1 MLWFY
6 GKTSLVNLV
15 IVDEWIECLSNQTKE
30 RDKWIE
36 KTSPQ
41 SSPTRKCEGGA
52 MWRVVMCEQ
61 SRRMRWWTLFV
72 SCVDDREFNSNTNSS
87 PALVPVNSRQ
97 LGISIKHKA
106 KLGISPV
113 ASIFREVDSIHREL
127 KGCLHDNQTKESKRS
142 CTDRV
147 ECIAQNAHSL
157 RQSTHRDLQSTGP
170 SWFQKAPW
178 KRSQTH
184 CIESDGFRIHR
195 ALRIVTN
202 NIETML
208 SNVFAYL
215 FVEWIL
221 YCLCNT
227 CSALHGS
234 NNTALA
240 RRVSHWQEPK
250 WV

>member
-1 MLWFY
+1 M
-6 GKTSLVNLV
+6 
-15 IVDEWIECLSNQTKE
+15 EWIGCLSNQTTE

-41 SSPTRKCEGGA
+41 SSPTRKCEGEA

-61 SRRMRWWTLFV
+61 SKRMRWWALFV
-72 SCVDDREFNSNTNSS
+72 SWEDDREFNSNTNSS
-87 PALVPVNSRQ
+87 PALVPGNIRQ
-97 LGISIKHKA
+97 LGFAIKDKV
-106 KLGISPV
+106 KLGISPET
-113 ASIFREVDSIHREL
+113 SIFREVDSIHREL
-127 KGCLHDNQTKESKRS
+127 IGCLHDNQSEEIKRS

-170 SWFQKAPW
+170 NGYQKAPW

-184 CIESDGFRIHR
+184 CTESDGPRIHR

-202 NIETML
+202 SIETML
-208 SNVFAYL
+208 SRVFAYL
-215 FVEWIL
+215 FVGRIL
-221 YCLCNT
+221 CCLCNT

-234 NNTALA
+234 SNTALA
-240 RRVSHWQEPK
+240 KTVSHWQEPK